1 MKNCPKCD
9 LINPDPAQRCDC
21 GWDFNTQTV
30 QESFITPSSPEETGY
45 EILPNGKKRYLKA
58 TVGDIVFCII
68 LPFWGL
74 LIGGIA
80 LARGEA
86 KRGLTMMPLGAALLM
101 VIVLVRLL

>member
-9 LINPDPAQRCDC
+9 FINPDSAQRCDC

-30 QESFITPSSPEETGY
+30 QDLFITLPSPEETGY
-45 EILPNGKKRYLKA
+45 EILPNGKKRYLRA
-58 TVGDIVFCII
+58 TVGDIAFCIL

-86 KRGLTMMPLGAALLM
+86 RRGLTMMLLGVGLLI
-101 VIVLVRLL
+101 VILLIRLL

>member
-1 MKNCPKCD
+1 MKNCPKCA
-9 LINPDPAQRCDC
+9 LVNPDSAQRCDC

-30 QESFITPSSPEETGY
+30 QDSFITSQSPEETGY
-45 EILPNGKKRYLKA
+45 EILANGKKRYLKA
-58 TVGDIVFCII
+58 TVGDIAFCIL

-86 KRGLTMMPLGAALLM
+86 KRGLTMMLLGVGLL
-101 VIVLVRLL
+101 IAIILIRIF